1 MMMGG
6 MGINPPSKSKNKTSR
21 KKSAFPSE
29 EELFQEAMMEEM
41 MNAGAAGMSE
51 EQMISAM
58 MQEMMGAGK
67 SSKKSKTKA

>member
-1 MMMGG
+1 
-6 MGINPPSKSKNKTSR
+6 
-21 KKSAFPSE
+21 
-29 EELFQEAMMEEM
+29 MEEM
-41 MNAGAAGMSE
+41 MNAGAGGMSE